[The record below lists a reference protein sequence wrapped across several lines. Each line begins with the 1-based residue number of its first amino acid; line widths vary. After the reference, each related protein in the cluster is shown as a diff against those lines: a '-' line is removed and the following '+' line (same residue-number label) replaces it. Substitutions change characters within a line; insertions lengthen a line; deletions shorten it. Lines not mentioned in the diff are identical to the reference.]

1 MRITSKGQVTI
12 PIAIR
17 EQAGFL
23 PETEVEF
30 VMEGGAVK
38 IIKATGDRGAGR
50 RNDIVDYFREGRKR
64 WRTTGM
70 SADEVMALTRDW
82 ELPENDAAPTRPE
95 RSHG

>member
-17 EQAGFL
+17 EKAGLL

-30 VMEGGAVK
+30 VMEGGVVK
-38 IIKATGDRGAGR
+38 IIKASGRKGANRG
-50 RNDIVDYFREGRKR
+50 NDIVSYYREGRKR

-70 SADEVMALTRDW
+70 SADEIMALTRDW
-82 ELPENDAAPTRPE
+82 DLPENGSGSDGKNR
-95 RSHG
+95 

>member
-30 VMEGGAVK
+30 ILDGSAVK
-38 IIKATGDRGAGR
+38 IIKSSGDKTARRG
-50 RNDIVDYFREGRKR
+50 NDIVDYFKEGRKR

-70 SADEVMALTRDW
+70 SADEIMALTRDW
-82 ELPENDAAPTRPE
+82 ELDAAPARPE
-95 RSHG
+95 RSNG